1 MIRWKLFWI
10 ALFYSC
16 ASFADSNQFDTTV
29 IKNKLD
35 HVQSDSE
42 KVKLLIEWSFYET
55 NIKTGI
61 QKANEAIILSRKI
74 NYKRGEASAMVQLA
88 AQYRAAGNFEMALQ
102 LASKSIQLKE
112 ELGDINGLPSSYNML
127 GIIYK
132 EIGDGNKA
140 INYFKKAISFLP
152 ENETKSNLYKK
163 AVIFGS
169 LGRSYTII
177 GNNDSALFYYQRSYE
192 NFEKSKNYYQLNLA
206 LSGLGDIQ
214 FKQGN
219 NELALGYY
227 RAALQNCE
235 LFPDNLG
242 LIDTYLRLTKLF
254 SSSLNDS
261 AQYYG
266 EKGIVLSMEAKDF
279 QATNEFAF
287 LLYKSCDASNSYG
300 RLKWLEISRNA
311 LEDRK
316 STRRTPV
323 TL

>member
-1 MIRWKLFWI
+1 
-10 ALFYSC
+10 
-16 ASFADSNQFDTTV
+16 
-29 IKNKLD
+29 
-35 HVQSDSE
+35 
-42 KVKLLIEWSFYET
+42 
-55 NIKTGI
+55 
-61 QKANEAIILSRKI
+61 
-74 NYKRGEASAMVQLA
+74 
-88 AQYRAAGNFEMALQ
+88 MALQ

-242 LIDTYLRLTKLF
+242 LIDTY
-254 SSSLNDS
+254 
-261 AQYYG
+261 Q
-266 EKGIVLSMEAKDF
+266 I
-279 QATNEFAF
+279 
-287 LLYKSCDASNSYG
+287 G
-300 RLKWLEISRNA
+300 RA
-311 LEDRK
+311 H
-316 STRRTPV
+316 V
-323 TL
+323 